1 MILYSKKKIL
11 FDNHVIALLGTD
23 GQGGDV
29 YYYVD
34 RSTYTQAA
42 ILAEKY
48 DNDPVVLLKALMSKL
63 TEVRID
69 MGLLSICKDSM
80 PDPLSILSAF
90 LCFIPLKDSE
100 YIPEVCTGILSQL
113 SDAVNFLFI
122 TKTSGLDNDF
132 ILRVS
137 QYNLRDYEASW
148 ERFLASDRVVQSEKD
163 GINFDVLKEVVAEAV
178 KTVISEIGVVPGGT
192 VGTIENVYNDGG
204 KDDDGDWVDPF
215 AGLLDEDITQE
226 FDSVGAE
233 GKEEESIAVNETG
246 TDNEVEDSIEDD
258 KPKVKSESEI
268 LDEII
273 AKMNA

>member
-11 FDNHVIALLGTD
+11 FDNRVIALLGTD

-48 DNDPVVLLKALMSKL
+48 DNDPAVLLKALMSKL

-122 TKTSGLDNDF
+122 TKTSGLGNDF
-132 ILRVS
+132 ILRIS

-178 KTVISEIGVVPGGT
+178 KTVISKIGVVPGGT
-192 VGTIENVYNDGG
+192 VGSIENAYNSGTG
-204 KDDDGDWVDPF
+204 DDGDWVDPF

-233 GKEEESIAVNETG
+233 GKEEESTTVNETG
-246 TDNEVEDSIEDD
+246 MDNEVEDSTEDD

>member
-11 FDNHVIALLGTD
+11 FDNRVIALLGTD

-29 YYYVD
+29 CYYVD

-48 DNDPVVLLKALMSKL
+48 DNDPTVLLKTLMSKL

-122 TKTSGLDNDF
+122 TKTSGLDSDF

-178 KTVISEIGVVPGGT
+178 KMVISEIGVVPGGT
-192 VGTIENVYNDGG
+192 VGSIENAYNGDTG
-204 KDDDGDWVDPF
+204 DDGDWVDPF

-246 TDNEVEDSIEDD
+246 MDNEVEDSIEDD